1 MASADPKA
9 LAAAI
14 NAHVAGDVF
23 DQSISDSLVHI
34 ARILRKR
41 SEGAGEQLLENTSVL
56 IANLAPT
63 TWQRLLG
70 RMGDVATQ
78 RAFALDAAHGMAVS
92 AVLEL
97 VKTLAES
104 NGQTISHGLLRML
117 SKLASQAKTA
127 SVEMRRRADGA
138 LREQVVDLLTG
149 WELTDPTPDGYGQV
163 LQHLAS
169 TQASG
174 RVLSEADHD
183 VQKDVNPLR
192 TLQLSLEVGVF
203 GVSTARALEQLV
215 AAGALTD
222 VVDVICARPSGADDV
237 ARTILSQL
245 VQPESLRAFLDGV
258 PADLEALGVLLPH
271 MPRSGVE
278 ALFETLAS
286 SDVRMIRR
294 RLLDL
299 LTETEVDVRPCVLD
313 RLQDERWY
321 VQRNMLT
328 LLERRRESLDGVS
341 VRPWTVH
348 GDERVRRVAIRLQL
362 TKPEEYEQA
371 VRTALTDASS
381 QIVRYGLQAL
391 REHPLPAV
399 LLLVVNLVK
408 DKGLGDERR

>member
-1 MASADPKA
+1 M
-9 LAAAI
+9 
-14 NAHVAGDVF
+14 
-23 DQSISDSLVHI
+23 
-34 ARILRKR
+34 
-41 SEGAGEQLLENTSVL
+41 TS
-56 IANLAPT
+56 T
-63 TWQRLLG
+63 
-70 RMGDVATQ
+70 
-78 RAFALDAAHGMAVS
+78 FC
-92 AVLEL
+92 
-97 VKTLAES
+97 
-104 NGQTISHGLLRML
+104 SHGFDLVRVF
-117 SKLASQAKTA
+117 A
-127 SVEMRRRADGA
+127 GA
-138 LREQVVDLLTG
+138 
-149 WELTDPTPDGYGQV
+149 W
-163 LQHLAS
+163 
-169 TQASG
+169 G
-174 RVLSEADHD
+174 RPGLEEVTRSILSE
-183 VQKDVNPLR
+183 
-192 TLQLSLEVGVF
+192 
-203 GVSTARALEQLV
+203 
-215 AAGALTD
+215 
-222 VVDVICARPSGADDV
+222 
-237 ARTILSQL
+237 L

-328 LLERRRESLDGVS
+328 LLERRRESLDGVF

-408 DKGLGDERR
+408 DKGLGDELRCLGVSILGDYPQPEALRALLGLVDGGRSLLGRRRLLPHSPLLIAAVRVLAGQWGMDPQVVPVLAIASRSSNAALRQAAMTRSQ